1 MAEEVRTEAQDR
13 LLMLT
18 CRIRE
23 TATTLREQ
31 LDQLSKEIAAAATV
45 SDPSARAT
53 ALHKATA
60 RFHMALATRELDEQR
75 KALKQLLEEEPELCD
90 YANDAWAVADGLP
103 ALANQWP
110 PLDSPPDEARIV
122 AGIKASNTALDELI
136 FHCSM
141 VTIPTEVGRQLKSIR
156 VGKPLDFHASFAP
169 LLPDAEKRKQLL
181 VRLKYTRICGWVD
194 TASGFIYRL
203 PRSTWGRFLS
213 SLAPFAAA
221 ALVGAGLYGFGSLDL
236 WADLDDLGDGGEL
249 LGTYSL
255 VLVGAFLHLAVENL
269 KQEKA
274 LSPSILS
281 ASDGLYWFSLRWVSL
296 VITIFWIL
304 VVTIGLRAFGLDPG
318 GEELSLYFFAGYS
331 LDSVLGLL
339 ITRIGNGANAA
350 VANLEGALGA
360 PQGDAP
366 AVGAPAGAP
375 PGAPA
380 PA

>member
-1 MAEEVRTEAQDR
+1 MTAEVRNEAQDR

-18 CRIRE
+18 CRVRE

-31 LDQLSKEIAAAATV
+31 LDQLSKEIAAAGTV
-45 SDPSARAT
+45 SDPAARAT
-53 ALHKATA
+53 ALQQAGA
-60 RFHMALATRELDEQR
+60 RFHAALATRELSEQR

-103 ALANQWP
+103 ELANQWP
-110 PLDSPPDEARIV
+110 PIGSPPNQARMV
-122 AGIKASNTALDELI
+122 AGIQASSTSLDELI

-141 VTIPTEVGRQLKSIR
+141 VTIPTEVARQLKSIR

-169 LLPDAEKRKQLL
+169 LLADAEKRKQLL
-181 VRLKYTRICGWVD
+181 IKLKYTRICGWVD

-203 PRSTWGRFLS
+203 PRTTWGRFLS
-213 SLAPFAAA
+213 SLAPFAVA

-236 WADLDDLGDGGEL
+236 WAELDDLGNGGEL
-249 LGTYSL
+249 LGTYGL
-255 VLVGAFLHLAVENL
+255 VLAGAFLHLAIENL

-304 VVTIGLRAFGLDPG
+304 VVTIGLRAFGLDPD

-360 PQGDAP
+360 PQADPPGA
-366 AVGAPAGAP
+366 GAPAA
-375 PGAPA
+375 APA